1 MTDRISSFH
10 LDVEQQI
17 QERMQVLVQLSITRI
32 FAKCSQRAATDP
44 KPLAL
49 APGPTVILSPNI
61 TVRPQQFKGCR
72 ITTRNTL
79 FLWRLLMPLPEP
91 MRAVL
96 AAFRP
101 LFTAPTWRKLMVLLT
116 GTLVAHGRR
125 TVATAL
131 RHTGNERETSFSTF
145 HQVLNRA
152 RWSPL
157 AVSRQLLGLIVET
170 FVEAGGSLELVI
182 DETLERR
189 WGPKM
194 SKRGHYRD
202 SALSSR
208 KRSVSSPGLRWLV
221 MAVVVTLPWTKQ
233 RCALPFLCV
242 LATTPAVSA
251 TDGANATRQSG
262 GGRVKWSAWCAA
274 GFRPCRSRGFAIPPT
289 VSWNWACTVKSS
301 R

>member
-17 QERMQVLVQLSITRI
+17 QERMQVLVQLSIRRI

-116 GTLVAHGRR
+116 GTLLAHGSR
-125 TVATAL
+125 TVAAAL
-131 RHTGNERETSFSTF
+131 RHTGNERETSFST
-145 HQVLNRA
+145 
-152 RWSPL
+152 
-157 AVSRQLLGLIVET
+157 
-170 FVEAGGSLELVI
+170 
-182 DETLERR
+182 
-189 WGPKM
+189 
-194 SKRGHYRD
+194 
-202 SALSSR
+202 
-208 KRSVSSPGLRWLV
+208 
-221 MAVVVTLPWTKQ
+221 
-233 RCALPFLCV
+233 
-242 LATTPAVSA
+242 
-251 TDGANATRQSG
+251 
-262 GGRVKWSAWCAA
+262 
-274 GFRPCRSRGFAIPPT
+274 
-289 VSWNWACTVKSS
+289 
-301 R
+301 

>member
-96 AAFRP
+96 AC
-101 LFTAPTWRKLMVLLT
+101 
-116 GTLVAHGRR
+116 
-125 TVATAL
+125 
-131 RHTGNERETSFSTF
+131 
-145 HQVLNRA
+145 
-152 RWSPL
+152 
-157 AVSRQLLGLIVET
+157 
-170 FVEAGGSLELVI
+170 AGYMG
-182 DETLERR
+182 
-189 WGPKM
+189 
-194 SKRGHYRD
+194 Y
-202 SALSSR
+202 
-208 KRSVSSPGLRWLV
+208 
-221 MAVVVTLPWTKQ
+221 
-233 RCALPFLCV
+233 PF
-242 LATTPAVSA
+242 
-251 TDGANATRQSG
+251 
-262 GGRVKWSAWCAA
+262 
-274 GFRPCRSRGFAIPPT
+274 
-289 VSWNWACTVKSS
+289 
-301 R
+301 